1 MAVLLPSVAT
11 ACKGMLRA
19 TNASSFFFS
28 PVFKEVKTQGRYAGV
43 RARLGGDGDINLNGA
58 AVIAEDFYSVLGLT
72 SDATPDEIKKAY
84 YSCMKACHPDLS
96 GNHPESTDFCM
107 FINEIY
113 EVLSD
118 PEQRMVYDEIN
129 GYALTS
135 RNPFLNSAQE
145 RDHVFVDEFTCIGC
159 KNCAN
164 TAPDTFAIEEE
175 FGRARVVSQLG
186 DPTLAQSAIETCPV
200 DCIHRVTAAQLTL
213 LEDEMRRIE
222 RVNVGMML
230 SGMGYQSPDVFSQ
243 ASWRWEK
250 RQAKALERAR
260 IRMMKER
267 GSSQKAP
274 WWQGIWSN
282 PGGDDDTG
290 ARKRAAKTAAAARRW
305 REYSR
310 QGVDRRG
317 MHILLSQSATEDE
330 ESEKTAAMK

>member
-1 MAVLLPSVAT
+1 MAVLLPSVGT

-135 RNPFLNSAQE
+135 RNPFLNSSQE

-282 PGGDDDTG
+282 PGDDMG